1 MDTITVQHDETLLT
15 FFKALAD
22 ANRLKI
28 IGLLAQ
34 EPYSVEQLAAMLGLR
49 PPTVSHHLKLLSEAG
64 LVSARAESYYNLYQ
78 LETGALEQ
86 IAHSLLARE
95 TLPSM
100 AAEVDMDAY
109 DKMVLRNILQPDGR
123 LKVIPAQRKKREVVL
138 RHILKGFQPGVHYK
152 EQQVNEILARFHDDT
167 ATLRREMIVYKLMD
181 RAGGE
186 YWRINDRKSGLIQTE
201 MTTTTNQEE

>member
-1 MDTITVQHDETLLT
+1 MNTPFQQHDEQLLN

-28 IGLLAQ
+28 IGLLSQ
-34 EPYSVEQLAAMLGLR
+34 QSYSVEQLAAMLGIR

-86 IAHSLLARE
+86 IASSLLAQDK
-95 TLPSM
+95 LPRM
-100 AAEVDMDAY
+100 AAEVDMNAY
-109 DKMVLRNILQPDGR
+109 DRMVLRNIIQPDGR

-138 RHILKGFQPGVHYK
+138 RHILNSFDSDVRYTEH
-152 EQQVNEILARFHDDT
+152 QVNEILARFHEDT

-186 YWRINDRKSGLIQTE
+186 YWRIDDRKSL
-201 MTTTTNQEE
+201 

>member
-1 MDTITVQHDETLLT
+1 MMNTSSKQHDEQLLT

-28 IGLLAQ
+28 IGLLSQ
-34 EPYSVEQLAAMLGLR
+34 QPYSVEQLAALLGLR
-49 PPTVSHHLKLLSEAG
+49 PPTVSHHLKLLSETG

-78 LETGALEQ
+78 LESGTLEQ
-86 IAHSLLARE
+86 IARSLLAPDK
-95 TLPSM
+95 LPSM
-100 AAEVDMDAY
+100 AAAVDMDAY
-109 DKMVLRNILQPDGR
+109 NRMVLRNIVQPDGR

-138 RHILKGFQPGVHYK
+138 RHILNAFQPGVRYP

-181 RAGGE
+181 RAEGE
-186 YWRINDRKSGLIQTE
+186 YWRIDNRK
-201 MTTTTNQEE
+201 